1 MASCHRVARL
11 MADTGLYSTLRCRH
25 PKSLTDSRLA
35 RHGDYQNLVK
45 HRYFKPLEALSSD
58 ITQITTE
65 GKAYIC
71 QIRDLTSNPVLAH
84 QISNYM
90 DTDFGLSNTCIETF
104 YNRIRVYKHV

>member
-1 MASCHRVARL
+1 

-58 ITQITTE
+58 ITQITT
-65 GKAYIC
+65 
-71 QIRDLTSNPVLAH
+71 
-84 QISNYM
+84 
-90 DTDFGLSNTCIETF
+90 
-104 YNRIRVYKHV
+104 